1 MPKKTDDPALDRAVK
16 VFWVVTVLT
25 TVAVI
30 VLNTAGSGAA
40 ALLSTEKKLFLAVFI
55 GICFGVMVGSVVYV
69 AGERNRRAEERR
81 KLQEQQREARRR
93 ADEAV
98 ALGPRYAAT
107 VESTLKAVRH
117 IRNSEAARAGLLGDV
132 DFDADIRGIVDNL
145 KKAHA
150 LQKVADT
157 LAALDSPSSDD
168 RKILAD
174 ANSTVAELETAAL
187 NRVELIAKCET
198 EAKLVDKSLQ
208 DERKEAKTSAQRAEL
223 HAELAAMLYGIE
235 ATPDTTPTDSAASTV
250 LLRVR
255 AYREIKNQIRLVRD
269 DGVA

>member
-1 MPKKTDDPALDRAVK
+1 MPKKTDDPALDRAVR
-16 VFWVVTVLT
+16 VFWVVSMLSTFVVMVLS
-25 TVAVI
+25 AVWGGD
-30 VLNTAGSGAA
+30 AGSPAQ
-40 ALLSTEKKLFLAVFI
+40 KLFLSVFV
-55 GICFGVMVGSVVYV
+55 GISFGLLVGSLVYV
-69 AGERNRRAEERR
+69 AGERNLRSEERR
-81 KLQEQQREARRR
+81 KIQEQQRDVQRR
-93 ADEAV
+93 ADDAV
-98 ALGPRYAAT
+98 ALGPRYALIVETTLAT
-107 VESTLKAVRH
+107 VRDD

-132 DFDADIRGIVDNL
+132 DFDADIRGVTENL

-157 LAALDSPSSDD
+157 LAALDNPSSDD

-174 ANSTVAELETAAL
+174 ANTTVSKLETAAL
-187 NRVELIAKCET
+187 NRVELIAQCAT

-235 ATPDTTPTDSAASTV
+235 ATPDTTPTDSAASSV

-255 AYREIKNQIRLVRD
+255 AYREIKNQIRLFRD
-269 DGVA
+269 

>member
-25 TVAVI
+25 TVVTM
-30 VLNTAGSGAA
+30 VLNATWGSDTLPGTENKVILAIVTGISFG
-40 ALLSTEKKLFLAVFI
+40 LL
-55 GICFGVMVGSVVYV
+55 VGSLVYR
-69 AGERNRRAEERR
+69 AGERNRKAEEQRR
-81 KLQEQQREARRR
+81 IQEQQRDARRR
-93 ADEAV
+93 ADDAV
-98 ALGPRYAAT
+98 ALGPRYAVT
-107 VESTLKAVRH
+107 VENTLKAVRD

-132 DFDADIRGIVDNL
+132 EFDADIRGITDNL

-168 RKILAD
+168 RKILAE
-174 ANSTVAELETAAL
+174 ASSTVAKLETAAL
-187 NRVELIAKCET
+187 NRVELVAKCAT

-208 DERKEAKTSAQRAEL
+208 DEREEAKTSAQRAEL

-235 ATPDTTPTDSAASTV
+235 ATHDTTPTDSAASSV

-269 DGVA
+269 EGVA